1 MPKHFIVKPE
11 EFLQAKDIELG
22 TIPVMKY
29 NKTLKQEI
37 EEGNISKEDA
47 IEIYTQMRWIR
58 IFEKSLDDIKLR
70 AEWNGIPYSYYGAAH
85 MEIGNEAAVVGLH
98 FDLTKD
104 DFIFGTHRN
113 HGEVISK
120 GLSAIRKME
129 DSELLE
135 IMEGYQNGD
144 ILKAVKNWEGFANL
158 SVKEQATF
166 YFIYG
171 VQAELFVKETGVNKG
186 MSGSM
191 HLFFTPFGI
200 YPNNAVVGA
209 SGSLALGAALF
220 KLANQKP
227 GISIANVGDGGVATG
242 PVWET
247 MNFAAMDQYKELWG
261 EGYNKRPPFMV
272 NVMNNAYGMGGQTDG
287 ETMGNK
293 GPARIGAGI
302 NPEACHGEV
311 INGQNPLA
319 AIDLIR
325 RKKPLAENG
334 DGPVMNEIRTYRIN
348 GHSSADVESYRTP
361 EEINLWRAYD
371 PLDLFAAELKDAS
384 VLDDA
389 GMEEIDNKVLAH
401 FTEIFKL
408 AINDEISPIL
418 GFEKDEQYL
427 DDYMYSRGKMPITTD
442 RKPEMSDVAREDNPR
457 VKRIARR
464 SRKAYDDEGNLLS
477 PMKSVQIRDAI
488 FEAVLDRFEKESSLI
503 AYSEETRD
511 WGGAYGVYQGLTEAL
526 PYNRFFN
533 SPIAEAAIV
542 GTATGYAMAGGQ
554 ALVELMYFDFLF
566 RAGDELSSQL
576 SKWRA
581 MSGGEMTLP
590 VVIRTNIG
598 NSYGV
603 QHSQD
608 YTTVMAAITGIN
620 VVLPATPYDA
630 KGLMNTAL
638 ASDDPTFFIESQK
651 LYDMNER
658 FVEEGVPEGYYEV
671 EFGKGAKRT
680 EGKDITIVTL
690 GAALY
695 QGMAAAEELKKYGI
709 EAEVIDMRS
718 AVPFDYEIIL
728 ESVKKTG
735 RAIYMNDGF
744 ERSNF
749 MKHVS
754 QVVMEQAFD
763 SFKATPVVLGARN
776 WVVPGAG
783 FDKWIYPQSEDVL
796 SAIHQKIMEIPGY
809 TPTKNHTR
817 EEQLRRNKLG
827 V

>member
-1 MPKHFIVKPE
+1 MPKKFIVDPE
-11 EFLQAKDIELG
+11 EFLKAKDVELG

-37 EEGNISKEDA
+37 ESGNLTKEDA

-58 IFEKSLDDIKLR
+58 IFEKALDDIKLR

-98 FDLTKD
+98 FDLDKD

-120 GLSAIRKME
+120 GLSAIRKMD
-129 DSELLE
+129 DSELNE
-135 IMEGYQNGD
+135 IMETYQDGTIFN
-144 ILKAVKNWEGFANL
+144 AVKNWKGFDKL
-158 SVKEQATF
+158 EVKEKAVF

-171 VQAELFVKETGVNKG
+171 IQAELFVKETGVNKG

-191 HLFFTPFGI
+191 HMFFTPFGI

-209 SGSLALGAALF
+209 SASLGLGAALF
-220 KLANQKP
+220 KLVNKKK

-247 MNFAAMDQYKELWG
+247 MNFAAMDQYKELWP

-293 GPARIGAGI
+293 GPARIGAGV

-334 DGPVMNEIRTYRIN
+334 DGPIMNEIRTYRIN
-348 GHSSADVESYRTP
+348 GHSSADVESYRTQD
-361 EEINLWRAYD
+361 EINLWRAYD
-371 PLDLFAAELKDAS
+371 PLDLFSKELIEAE
-384 VLDDA
+384 VLDDK
-389 GMEEIDNKVLAH
+389 GMEKIDNKIIDMY
-401 FTEIFKL
+401 TEIFML
-408 AINDEISPIL
+408 AIDDEISPIL

-427 DDYMYSRGKMPITTD
+427 DDYMYSRDKMETTKGIP
-442 RKPEMSDVAREDNPR
+442 RMSLTPREENKR
-457 VKRIARR
+457 VKRIGRR
-464 SRKAYDDEGNLLS
+464 SRKGFDDEGNLLS

-488 FEAVLDRFEKESSLI
+488 FEAVLDRFEKEPSLI

-581 MSGGEMTLP
+581 MSGGEMKLP

-608 YTTVMAAITGIN
+608 YTSVMASITGIN

-638 ASDDPTFFIESQK
+638 SSNDPTFFIESQK

-658 FVEEGVPEGYYEV
+658 FVEEGVPEGYYEI

-690 GAALY
+690 GCALY
-695 QGMAAAEELKKYGI
+695 QGMEAYNQLKEYGI

-718 AVPFDYEIIL
+718 AVPFDYDIII

-735 RAIYMNDGF
+735 RAVYINDGF

-749 MKHVS
+749 MKNVS
-754 QVVMEQAFD
+754 QIVVEQVFD
-763 SFKATPVVLGARN
+763 SFKAAPVVLGARN

-783 FDKWIYPQSEDVL
+783 FDKWIYPQAEDIL
-796 SAIHQKIMEIPGY
+796 SAIHHKIMEIPEY

>member
-1 MPKHFIVKPE
+1 MIVTPE

-29 NKTLKQEI
+29 DKTLKQEI
-37 EEGNISKEDA
+37 EAGNITVEDA
-47 IEIYTQMRWIR
+47 KEIYYQMRLIR
-58 IFEKSLDDIKLR
+58 VFEKSLDDVKLK
-70 AEWNGIPYSYYGAAH
+70 AEWNGIPYVYSGAAH

-98 FDLTKD
+98 FDLDKN
-104 DFIFGTHRN
+104 DFVFGTHRN
-113 HGEVISK
+113 HGEVIAK
-120 GLSAIRKME
+120 GLSAIRKM
-129 DSELLE
+129 DDAELTE
-135 IMEGYQNGD
+135 IMETYHGGR
-144 ILKAVKNWEGFANL
+144 ILKAVQNYEGFASM
-158 SVKEQATF
+158 SVKDQARF
-166 YFIYG
+166 YFIYA
-171 VQAELFVKETGVNKG
+171 VEAEIFVKETGVNKG
-186 MSGSM
+186 MAGSM
-191 HLFFTPFGI
+191 HLFFTPFGVF
-200 YPNNAVVGA
+200 PNNAVVGA
-209 SGSLALGAALF
+209 SGSLALGAALY
-220 KLANQKP
+220 KLANNKP

-247 MNFAAMDQYKELWG
+247 LNFAAMDQYKELWG
-261 EGYNKRPPFMV
+261 EGYNKRPPFMT

-293 GPARIGAGI
+293 GPGRIGAAI
-302 NPEACHGEV
+302 NPENCHTEV

-325 RKKPLAENG
+325 RKKPLAEQG
-334 DGPVMNEIRTYRIN
+334 DGPIMNEIRTYRIN

-361 EEINLWRAYD
+361 EEIDLWRAYD
-371 PLDLFAAELKDAS
+371 PLVLFAAELKDAG
-384 VLDDA
+384 VMTDEEMKAEDDKIWA
-389 GMEEIDNKVLAH
+389 F
-401 FTEIFKL
+401 FTEVFKL
-408 AINDEISPIL
+408 AINDDISPTL
-418 GFEKDEQYL
+418 GFDKDEQYL
-427 DDYMYSRGKMPITTD
+427 DDFLYSRGKMEISTHK
-442 RKPEMSDVAREDNPR
+442 KPEVTIPKEENPR

-464 SRKAYDDEGNLLS
+464 SRKAFDDEGNLLS
-477 PMKSVQIRDAI
+477 PMKSVQVRDAI
-488 FEAVLDRFEKESSLI
+488 FEAILDRFYEEPSFI

-511 WGGAYGVYQGLTEAL
+511 WGGPYGVYQGLTEST
-526 PYNRFFN
+526 PYHRFFN

-542 GTATGYAMAGGQ
+542 GSATGYAMAGGQ

-620 VVLPATPYDA
+620 VVLPSTPYDA

-638 ASDDPTFFIESQK
+638 ASDDPTFFIEAQS

-658 FVEEGVPEGYYEV
+658 FVADGVPEGYYEV
-671 EFGKGAKRT
+671 PLGEGAIRK

-695 QGMAAAEELKKYGI
+695 KGMEAAEELAKFGI
-709 EAEVIDMRS
+709 DAEVIDMRS
-718 AVPFDYEIIL
+718 AVPFDYNIII

-735 RAIYMNDGF
+735 KAVYVNNGF
-744 ERSNF
+744 ERANF

-754 QVVMEQAFD
+754 QVVMEQTFE
-763 SFKATPVVLGARN
+763 SFTATPVVLGARN

-783 FDKWIYPQSEDVL
+783 FDKWIYPQSEDIL
-796 SAIHQKIMEIPGY
+796 SAIHQKIMPIEGY
-809 TPTKNHTR
+809 TPTKNHTK